1 MRKLISSAIVFL
13 FLIVPF
19 GLTAQRYNDGLI
31 DKTIAIIGNEAIFLS
46 QLEAEVQMMQ
56 ANGYL
61 SDRNTRC
68 MVLEN
73 MLVQNLFLTQARLDS
88 LVVKEDN
95 VTMELEQRMAQVV
108 SNLGGEKEAEEY
120 FRRPLHELEKD
131 WRDVLRNQ
139 SLIQQKQQ
147 EIASKA
153 GSATP
158 TDVVKF
164 YNRIDKDSLPI
175 ISTQYKLS
183 QIVLYPDKEKAKLAV
198 KERLLAL
205 RERIINGE
213 RFATLA
219 TLYSEDPGSAG
230 RGGELRKASKS
241 IYWPQFSDAAMSL
254 KNGQVS
260 QIVET
265 PDGFHII
272 QMIEKDGDM
281 FNARHILI
289 KPTYGSEDR
298 TAAFKKLDSIRTE
311 ILKDS
316 IKFDMAA
323 RIYSEDP
330 MSAVA
335 GGLMAD
341 EMSGSTYFE
350 KDVLKPMDYSI
361 IKDMKVGDVSEPF
374 ESTDNEGRNG
384 HTIYKIIKLEE
395 IVPSHVADIEK
406 DFELI
411 QRIANQDL
419 QVKAIDNFVNEKIST
434 TYIKIDDMF
443 KQCDWERSGWIK

>member
-1 MRKLISSAIVFL
+1 MKKLIISAIVVL
-13 FLIVPF
+13 FNLMP
-19 GLTAQRYNDGLI
+19 LALSAQRYNDGLV

-88 LVVKEDN
+88 LIVKEDN
-95 VTMELEQRMAQVV
+95 VTMDLEQRMAQVV
-108 SNLGGEKEAEEY
+108 SNLGGEKEAEAF

-131 WRDVLRNQ
+131 WREMLRNQ

-158 TDVVKF
+158 TDVERF
-164 YNRIDKDSLPI
+164 YKRIDKDSLPI
-175 ISTQYKLS
+175 ISTQYKIS
-183 QIVLYPDKEKAKLAV
+183 QIVIYPDKETAKMYV
-198 KERLLAL
+198 KEKLLEL
-205 RERIINGE
+205 RERILNGE

-219 TLYSEDPGSAG
+219 TMYSEDPGSAG

-254 KNGQVS
+254 KEGQVS

-289 KPTYGSEDR
+289 KPSYTGDDR
-298 TAAFKKLDSIRTE
+298 IKAFKRLDSIKTK
-311 ILKDS
+311 ILNDS
-316 IKFDMAA
+316 LKFELAA
-323 RIYSEDP
+323 KIFSEDP
-330 MSAVA
+330 KSAVA

-341 EMSGSTYFE
+341 ENTGATYFE
-350 KDVLKPMDYSI
+350 KDQLKPMDYSI
-361 IKDMKVGDVSEPF
+361 IKDLKPGEISEPF

-384 HTIYKIIKLEE
+384 NTIYKIIRLEE
-395 IVPSHVADIEK
+395 IVPSHVADFEK

-419 QVKAIDNFVNEKIST
+419 QIKAIDNFVAEKMKT

-443 KQCDWERSGWIK
+443 KQCDWEREGWIK

>member
-1 MRKLISSAIVFL
+1 MRKLISSAVVLLL
-13 FLIVPF
+13 FMIPF
-19 GLTAQRYNDGLI
+19 NLSAQQYQNGLV
-31 DKTIAIIGNEAIFLS
+31 DKTIAIIGNEPIFLS
-46 QLEAEVQMMQ
+46 QLEGEVQMMQ

-95 VTMELEQRMAQVV
+95 VAMELEQRIAQVV
-108 SNLGGEKEAEEY
+108 SNLGGEKEAEKF
-120 FRRPLHELEKD
+120 FRRPLHELKKD
-131 WRDVLRNQ
+131 WQEVLANQ

-147 EIASKA
+147 EIAAGA

-158 TDVVKF
+158 TDVERF
-164 YNRIDKDSLPI
+164 YKRIDKDSLPI
-175 ISTQYKLS
+175 ISTQYKIS

-198 KERLLAL
+198 KEKLLEL
-205 RERIINGE
+205 RERILKGE

-219 TLYSEDPGSAG
+219 TLYSQDPGSAG
-230 RGGELRKASKS
+230 RGGELRKASKT

-254 KNGQVS
+254 KEGQVS

-272 QMIEKDGDM
+272 QMIERDGDM

-289 KPTYGSEDR
+289 KPAYTSEDR
-298 TAAFKKLDSIRTE
+298 TEAFKRLDSIRTK
-311 ILKDS
+311 ILSDS
-316 IKFDMAA
+316 LKFELAA
-323 RIYSEDP
+323 RIFSEDP
-330 MSAVA
+330 ASSVA

-341 EMSGSTYFE
+341 ENTGSTYFE
-350 KDVLKPMDYSI
+350 KDLLKPMDYSI
-361 IKDMKVGDVSEPF
+361 LKDMKVGEISEPF

-395 IVPSHVADIEK
+395 IVPSHVADFEK

-419 QVKAIDNFVNEKIST
+419 QVKAIDNFVSEKMKT

-443 KQCDWERSGWIK
+443 KQCDWEREGWIK